1 MYCFQ
6 GHRQDLTNLHIR
18 LKRSVLMI
26 CMAVACAAWT
36 GCDSVADGDETSPSN
51 ADSNTAHAD
60 SALTDTMATDS
71 TDVDLPDSVPVE
83 IASAQ
88 RGDISSYLMFSS
100 TIATEAAVEIH
111 PETSGRVEAVLVE
124 EGDHVEA
131 GQILVKLD
139 DEQVL
144 IEERESEVELN
155 HLEGGYKRT
164 EEMFRRRL
172 ISAQEYEDKLYQLE
186 QARLRREKAQLALE
200 HTHIRAPF
208 SGVLTTRSVQVGA
221 RVGPGGKLFDL
232 VKREDLIARVHVP
245 GQYLREVQ
253 VRQAAQIESDFLQ
266 DMVFEGYV
274 KRISPVVDP
283 QSGTFKVTLGIHDQ
297 WEHLRPGIFVTAR
310 IVTDTHAGAILVP
323 KEAIVYDG
331 SDRFVFVVRD
341 STAHRVKLDAGFENS
356 RFVEARSE
364 IADTTQVIVV
374 GQNGLKDQ
382 ARIRVVATSS
392 DVVAG

>member
-1 MYCFQ
+1 M
-6 GHRQDLTNLHIR
+6 TNLHIR

-26 CMAVACAAWT
+26 CIAVACAAWT
-36 GCDSVADGDETSPSN
+36 GCDSGTDGDETSPSN
-51 ADSNTAHAD
+51 ADSTTTYAD

-83 IASAQ
+83 TASAQ

-111 PETSGRVEAVLVE
+111 PETNGRVEAVLVE

-172 ISAQEYEDKLYQLE
+172 ISTQEYEDKLYQLE

-253 VRQAAQIESDFLQ
+253 VRQAAQIESDFLR

-283 QSGTFKVTLGIHDQ
+283 QSGTFKVTLGIDDQ

-310 IVTDTHAGAILVP
+310 IITDTHAGAILIP

-341 STAHRVKLDAGFENS
+341 STANRVKLDAGFENS

-392 DVVAG
+392 DVERRRRRTSRD

>member
-1 MYCFQ
+1 M
-6 GHRQDLTNLHIR
+6 TNLHIR

-51 ADSNTAHAD
+51 ADSTTTYAD

-131 GQILVKLD
+131 GQILVELD

-172 ISAQEYEDKLYQLE
+172 ISTQEYEDKLYQLE

-253 VRQAAQIESDFLQ
+253 VRQAAQIESDFLR

-392 DVVAG
+392 DVERRRRRTSRD

>member
-1 MYCFQ
+1 M
-6 GHRQDLTNLHIR
+6 TNLHIR

-51 ADSNTAHAD
+51 ADSNTTHAD

-83 IASAQ
+83 IARAQ

-131 GQILVKLD
+131 GQILVKLN

-172 ISAQEYEDKLYQLE
+172 ISTQAYEDKLYQLE

-253 VRQAAQIESDFLQ
+253 VRQAAQIESDFLR

-382 ARIRVVATSS
+382 ARIRVAATSS
-392 DVVAG
+392 DVVAR

>member
-1 MYCFQ
+1 M
-6 GHRQDLTNLHIR
+6 HIR

-36 GCDSVADGDETSPSN
+36 GCDSVTDGDETSPSN
-51 ADSNTAHAD
+51 ADSTTTYAD

-111 PETSGRVEAVLVE
+111 PETNGRVEAVLVE

-172 ISAQEYEDKLYQLE
+172 ISTQEYEDKLYQLE

-253 VRQAAQIESDFLQ
+253 VRQAAQIESDFLR

-310 IVTDTHAGAILVP
+310 IITDTHAGAILIP

-382 ARIRVVATSS
+382 ARISVVATSS
-392 DVVAG
+392 DVERRRRRTSRD